1 MIHHDKI
8 RPLEKVPRDRVCAAT
23 GSRLSRVLNHISNS
37 YTMAGKRKKSGQR
50 GPNGPK
56 EFNEKDAKI
65 GNISTFEDVADSED
79 EFHIQRDKVM
89 LDDGPQAKRQRKY
102 AEEGTFTAA
111 ARS

>member
-1 MIHHDKI
+1 MRRRRHRGCPQALAPIK
-8 RPLEKVPRDRVCAAT
+8 
-23 GSRLSRVLNHISNS
+23 NS
-37 YTMAGKRKKSGQR
+37 HTMAGKRKKSGR
-50 GPNGPK
+50 GGPSGPK

-102 AEEGTFTAA
+102 AEEGKFIE
-111 ARS
+111 SVS

>member
-1 MIHHDKI
+1 
-8 RPLEKVPRDRVCAAT
+8 
-23 GSRLSRVLNHISNS
+23 
-37 YTMAGKRKKSGQR
+37 MAGKRKKSGQR
-50 GPNGPK
+50 GPSGPK

-102 AEEGTFTAA
+102 AEEGTLSVAA
-111 ARS
+111 ISEPEANSPQTPSYRTPRTRS